1 MFYGVRFILQNP
13 KIYYYKIN
21 KTNNDTADNKP
32 GHKRKTTLQNQSKT
46 NKNHERADE
55 ETFCGEEFKMTTL
68 IITLAVF
75 AAVTGIADHI
85 YELNM
90 PQMEELPDLR

>member
-1 MFYGVRFILQNP
+1 MASFDYSGVRNGAIFMFYGVRFILQNP
-13 KIYYYKIN
+13 QIYYYKIN
-21 KTNNDTADNKP
+21 KTNNDTADE
-32 GHKRKTTLQNQSKT
+32 G
-46 NKNHERADE
+46 
-55 ETFCGEEFKMTTL
+55 TFCGEEFKMTTL

-85 YELNM
+85 YELNV

>member
-1 MFYGVRFILQNP
+1 MAPLSCFAASDLFC
-13 KIYYYKIN
+13 KMIN
-21 KTNNDTADNKP
+21 KTNNDTADE
-32 GHKRKTTLQNQSKT
+32 G
-46 NKNHERADE
+46 
-55 ETFCGEEFKMTTL
+55 TFCGEEFKMTTL

-85 YELNM
+85 YELNV